1 MLLPGFAA
9 TLDAGPAGARPVG
22 PAGRPSREA
31 SATRSSHSGALRAL
45 GVAVLAA
52 GVLLTGLLGPAP
64 ASAQAPVSV
73 QDPESTQAP
82 GMLVS
87 NHHLAADDTEDLATD
102 RVWAQP
108 FTTGAS
114 PTGYVLANVKLLVD
128 ASNASPN
135 PRVQV
140 YTFDG
145 QEPGSLVAT
154 LNNPATIV
162 ADAVNVFTAPAGTVL
177 DPSTIYFIVGGY
189 GSDRSKRFVIRTVA
203 GGSEDPASASGWRID
218 INSLFK
224 GRYSGTSWKRSDK
237 SAYLWVE
244 GAERIAATDATLRGL
259 ALSAGTLDPA
269 FAAGTTSYT
278 ATVAHHVERVTVMP
292 AANDEATATIAYLD
306 ERGDPLADADGAAD
320 GFQVDLEVG
329 DTTIAVEVTAEDRV
343 TTRTYTLTVT
353 RGEALSVMLEANP
366 ARLWE
371 GAGPTEV
378 TVTATLDGAWPTDTD
393 ITLAVA
399 GSGEANVVG
408 FAAVEDIVVTVPAF
422 ARVATATFTLTPD
435 DDLTDER
442 DETVM
447 VSGTV
452 AGAPGLS
459 ITPARLVLSDEEAAS
474 KLVLLSLSRTELSED
489 GGAAAVTVTATLDG
503 DARSEDTAVA
513 ATVSGSGEPG
523 VVGFAPVAPFTF
535 TIPAGRTSAAAVIP
549 VAPEDDY
556 IDETDETLTVAGTA
570 VLTVAPAALTLV
582 DDDATSTKLHW
593 RVSPLEIPEGA
604 GPTEVTVTVTLDAAA
619 RTVDTDIAG
628 AVKPDSRDDILNPG
642 SQISSFFTYDFA
654 LPAGA
659 TAATGVFTL
668 TPVQDDVVEDRN
680 SSRNRVFVSLV
691 ADGLIDIPEANLPI
705 HAGLLTTGASVVLS
719 LIDDDSL
726 GPKVRFLN
734 CRGSTV
740 HVSFDRVESVP
751 VTGFELSDLVVEN
764 GTVTALTG
772 SGAEYQATVG
782 VADEFEGERTITV
795 PFGAAVDADGQ
806 VNNPASCTAFFDKRP
821 PRVAITGPADG
832 GPVHGPFAV
841 RIVFDEAVQ
850 GMELADLLVGNGTAS
865 GLRAVEASRGER
877 AGTYAEYVA
886 TITPAGSGEVTVDLA
901 AGAVRDAKSVSRLN
915 DNLAAAQ
922 FSIEMVAPEV
932 VLSLSRSELSE
943 DGGATT
949 VTVTATLDGD
959 ARFEDTAVAVTV
971 SGSGEAGVVGF
982 APVAPFTL
990 TVPAG
995 HTSGAAVITVAPE
1008 DDYTDETDETV
1019 TVAGTTALTVAPAAL
1034 TLVDDDE
1041 TSTEL
1046 HWTVSPLEIPE
1057 GAGPTE
1063 VTVTVTLDAAAR
1075 TVDTDIAGAV
1085 NPDSRDDI
1093 SNPGSQISSSF
1104 FTYDFALPA
1113 GATSATG
1120 VFTLTPVQDDVVED
1134 RNSSR
1139 NRVFV
1144 SLVADGLIDIPEANL
1159 PIHAGL
1165 LTTGAS
1171 VVLSLIDDDSLG
1183 PKVRFLNCR
1192 GSTVHVSFDRWGS
1205 VSVPVTG
1212 FELSDLVVEN
1222 GTVTALTGSG
1232 AEYQATVGVADEFE
1246 GERTI
1251 TVPFGAAVDAD
1262 GQVNNPASCTAFFDK
1277 RPPRVA
1283 ITGPVDGGPVH
1294 GPFVVRVV
1302 FDEPVIGFELADLT
1316 VGNGTASEVR
1326 PVEASRGEGLYSE
1339 YVATVTPAGSGEVTV
1354 DVAAGA
1360 ARDVKNNDNLAAEQY
1375 GIEMVVPEVV
1385 LSLSHSAL
1393 SEGSG
1398 ATGVTVTATVA
1409 GGALVE
1415 DLPVTVAV
1423 SGSGDSGVVGFA
1435 AVPDF
1440 TLTIPARQTEATAT
1454 FTVIPADDGTAAADE
1469 TVTVRGTAS
1478 FPWIAVEPATLSL
1491 LDNDEA
1497 STALLLAVT
1506 PATIAEGAG
1515 ATEVTVTATLD
1526 GAARIV
1532 ETEVTVTLSGPD
1544 TAGVE
1549 FAAVEPVILTI
1560 AAGAASGSAT
1570 FSLTPTDDAW
1580 DRPDTAV
1587 SLTAAA
1593 TNEVAIGV
1601 EEGTTEQTSLASGRA
1616 TVLLADDDEA
1626 STRVSLSLSV
1636 TELAEAAA
1644 ATEVTVTARLSGA
1657 PREEATELA
1666 LSVAGVTAEAADFA
1680 AVPDFIL
1687 TFPAGATSAE
1697 GTFTLAPVAD
1707 ALDEADETLAVRG
1720 VAAGLAAP
1728 PATIAILDDDDPPAL
1743 AVAGA
1748 AAAEG
1753 AGELAFTA
1761 TLDAPSG
1768 REVTVS
1774 FATADG
1780 TALAPADYLAARG
1793 TLTFAPGVTERT
1805 LAVTLVDDDL
1815 HEESE
1820 DLTVTLSDP
1829 AHATLAQALAEGRI
1843 VDDDPMPRIRLTVA
1857 VPAGGVVT
1865 EGGGAAVVTLIG
1877 RLEGAARSAPTVA
1890 SLSVTGGTASAA
1902 DFAAVPAF
1910 TLTIPPG
1917 ATAAAAAFTLT
1928 PVDDTVVE
1936 SAETLTVG
1944 SRTAEVVVV
1953 PATVTIV
1960 DDDDVT
1966 APALSGATVE
1976 GALLALTYDETL
1988 DGASVPAP
1996 GAFTV
2001 RVARPA
2007 PEPVSPTDLLDA
2019 EGRMVAVVAV
2029 AVEGRRVTL
2038 TLASAVTSG
2047 DRVTVGYT
2055 PPPAG
2060 PATGPIRDGAGNG
2073 AGGLSGYPVDSGT
2086 PPVVRAVALVSTPT
2100 GGAYGVGEKIRAQV
2114 TFGEAVVVTGRPR
2127 LALDVGGTRRNAL
2140 YVAGESSGARLVFAY
2155 EVASGESDPDGV
2167 GIVAD
2172 SLDTKGGAGIADG
2185 ESNPAVLR
2193 HAGLAA
2199 QVSHQV
2205 DGVAAEL
2212 EGAVVRGATLVLTW
2226 NEALDASATPPAA
2239 AAFVVAAGNETRPV
2253 AASLVAGRTLTLT
2266 LDRAVRHGE
2275 VVTIGYTPPAE
2286 DPLRDA
2292 AGTPAAALAAA
2303 AVANETSAA
2312 TDAKLGTLA
2321 LSDVTLAPDVAAEVL
2336 RYSAEVEHTVRV
2348 TTVTAQANDHPF
2360 AAVTVGGEDA
2370 DPDAPGHQVALVVGE
2385 NSVAV
2390 TVTAQDGKTARTYTV
2405 TVTRAAPPVAAAF
2418 GAAEYSVAEGDGV
2431 ALEVRLDADPER
2443 TVEIPLTVTPAH
2455 EDLAGVPAS
2464 VTFAAGETAR
2474 TFTVTVNDD
2483 EVDEEE
2489 QTVTFGFGPLPD
2501 RVSATDPSSAALV
2514 VTDDDH
2520 TPVVTTAS
2528 PLEAEE
2534 NRTAVATLEA
2544 ADGDGDAADLTWRIT
2559 GGADAAHFELSEAGE
2574 LRFGQAKDYEAPDD
2588 ADADGAYQVTVAVS
2602 DGVNEGEAALEVVL
2616 RDGDEVAPALESA
2629 AVDGA
2634 VLVLKWNEGLDEA
2647 SVPAPD
2653 AFKVQVVA
2661 AGGEPAELSVNAV
2674 EVGVASVTLALAKP
2688 VTAADTVTVSYRPP
2702 ETGAIRDLAGNP
2714 AAALAGRAVANHT
2727 PWRLAIGAAT
2737 AREDAGTIAFPVT
2750 LNIASTAELKV
2761 DWTVA
2766 DGTATSADY
2775 ATPSGVLTIGAGTT
2789 SATIEVEVTDDT
2801 LAEADETFE
2810 VRLAAPP
2817 ASARVTLGTAAAT
2830 GTIEDDDE
2838 LSAAVSVA
2846 AEVAEGAVASF
2857 TVTLTGA
2864 TSSADVVVGYEVG
2877 GTATPGT
2884 DYTAPD
2890 APLEL
2895 TIPAGEA
2902 SGTIPIAT
2910 LTDPLLDP
2918 GETLTVTL
2926 SGAGTAAGNVA
2937 VSAAAAEA
2945 TATVTIT
2952 DVGMAQAAP
2961 TGRPAI
2967 LGTAEVGEP
2976 LTASVADIVD
2986 PNGLA
2991 NATFRYQWLR
3001 GDDAGAAGTEIA
3013 GATSSTYTPVEA
3025 DQGKHLR
3032 VRVTFTDDRGTEEV
3046 LTSASTAAPVPM
3058 LFTATWQDVPSSHDG
3073 TKVFRV
3079 RVLFSEP
3086 AKVGYR
3092 RLRNESFKVVGGT
3105 VTKAIRVADANGVK
3119 RDDLREIRIRP
3130 TTQRYVRVT
3139 LAGGRACG
3147 TSGAICTEDERALW
3161 STLRLTVPGPASTG
3175 LPTISIAPSTA
3186 PKTEGSAAGFVLSRT
3201 GDVSMPLTVVVAA
3214 SESGAMLDGEAPAE
3228 VLFEAG
3234 QASVA
3239 LTVATADDEAEEP
3252 ASAVTVEVVD
3262 AEGAGYLVATDAGS
3276 ATVTVDDDDAPVSVS
3291 IAASASTSTEGSA
3304 AAFVLTRTGDDS
3316 MPLTVTV
3323 AASESGAMLDGET
3336 PTEVLFAAGQAS
3348 AALTL
3353 ATADDE
3359 AEEAASAVTVTLVA
3373 GAGYV
3378 VAADAGSATVTV
3390 DDDDTPVPVS
3400 IAASA
3405 ASPTE
3410 GTPAGFVFTRT
3421 GNTDALL
3428 TVTVA
3433 ASESGAM
3440 LDGESPTEVRFAA
3453 GRSRV
3458 ALTLATVDDEAAE
3471 AASAV
3476 TVTLVAGTGYVVAAD
3491 AGSATVTVSDD
3502 DAAPVVVTAA
3512 TLSVAENATAV
3523 ATLEA
3528 TDEDTPAE
3536 SLAWSIAGGADA
3548 GAFSVTGAGDLS
3560 FRAAKD
3566 YESPDDADGD
3576 GSYEVTVRVTDGA
3589 NPVDAALV
3597 VSLADVAEVSPVSV
3611 SIAAASSSVTEGQ
3624 DAVFTLSRTGD
3635 AQDSLAVTVS
3645 VSAVGAVLEGAAP
3658 AAVTFAAESST
3669 ATLRVATADDA
3680 TAEADGRIGAS
3691 VAAGP
3696 GYAAAAGVARV
3707 DVLDNDRSGAT
3718 PTVLWSAEMTVVDDK
3733 NGSIGA
3739 ASAELFSNEGGSAGL
3754 DGQGLWYDTS
3764 QRKLHLSFTTGI
3776 PEAEDLTLHV
3786 DGVAFALPKDSG
3798 GSSSVTFEKVD
3809 VAWDDGATVA
3819 VRLTGTVAEDDATSA
3834 PELSVADAQVQEA
3847 AGAELA
3853 FRVTLS
3859 AAQAEAV
3866 SVRYVTADG
3875 TAKSGSDYVAV
3886 QGAVR
3891 FAPGETSKTVAVAVL
3906 DDAHDDGSE
3915 TMTLALSAPF
3925 GAELADGE
3933 ATGTIVNSDPVP
3945 KAWLARFGRTVAGHV
3960 VDAIG
3965 ERFEGSHGGGSHLT
3979 LGGERVSLGAG
3990 AVPPGGELPGGHDEA
4005 AAREGLSAL
4014 ADRIAGDAWT
4024 AREAGGSNEDGTR
4037 TMTERELLLGSSFR
4051 LTLGGDGEGAGA
4063 ADTRW
4068 TAWGR
4073 AAASRFDGKADGLTL
4088 DGDVTTFTLG
4098 ADAAWSRWLAGMAV
4112 SLSEGEGAFRDH
4124 AATGDAAHEHRGTG
4138 TLESSLTSVHPYL
4151 RYQASERLSV
4161 WGVLGAG
4168 SGDLTLE
4175 LDEGERWTTDTAM
4188 EMAAAGMRG
4197 VLVPARET
4205 GGFELAA
4212 RSDAQF
4218 VRMRSD
4224 AATGSDDGDLRASD
4238 TDTTRVRVMLE
4249 GSRAFALDGG
4259 GALAPTFEA
4268 GLRHDGGDAETG
4280 AGIELGGGLRY
4291 TVPAAGLTAEAKVR
4305 GLVAH
4310 QDADYSEWGASGSV
4324 RLEPHASGRGLS
4336 LTLAPLWGAD
4346 SGGAERLWSAADAR
4360 GLGRADDVSAPG
4372 GRLDAEVGYGFT
4384 VLGGRAVATP
4394 HAAWSRSKGSE
4405 TLRLGQRLK
4414 LGGSQWHLESEVAE
4428 DARTLRAG
4436 YGLRLGASGDLGL
4449 EASRRDAADG
4459 NAEGDGYELM
4469 LRARLRW

>member
-1 MLLPGFAA
+1 MLPPGFAA
-9 TLDAGPAGARPVG
+9 TLDAGPAGARPAG

-435 DDLTDER
+435 DDAIDER
-442 DETVM
+442 DETVT

-452 AGAPGLS
+452 DAAPDLEVL
-459 ITPARLVLSDEEAAS
+459 PAKLVLSDEEAPS
-474 KLVLLSLSRTELSED
+474 RLVVLSLSRTELSED
-489 GGAAAVTVTATLDG
+489 GGAAAVTVTAILDGDARSEDTAVAVTVSGSGEAGVVGFAAVAPFTLTIPAGYTSAAAVLTVAPEDDYIDEADETVTVAGTAALTVAPAALTLVDDDATSTTLHWTISPLEIPEGAGPTEVTVTGRLGAAARTVDTEVVVNVRTRRKADIQRGGAFQFRFTLPAGATTAAGTVTITPVQDDVVEANDANANRLVFDAEALHGLLSLPEAGLPITELNEAILTLIDDDSPGPDVRISQCSTTSVPLYISFNVHGSSVFAPVTGFVQEDLVVENATVTSFSGSESEYSVDFSAADEFQGEVTLTVPFGVAEDVDGQVNNAASCTAFIDQRPPRVAITGPAGGGPVHGPFAVRIVFDEPVSGLELADLAVSNGTASALRSVEASLGKKSLPAEYVATITPAGSGEVTVDLPAGSAQDTSVNRNDNLAAEQYGIEMVAPEMVLSLSHSELSEGSGATAVTVTATLDG

-513 ATVSGSGEPG
+513 VTLSGSGEPG
-523 VVGFAPVAPFTF
+523 VVGFAPVAPFTL
-535 TIPAGRTSAAAVIP
+535 TIPAGRTSAAAVIT

-556 IDETDETLTVAGTA
+556 IDETDETVTVAGTA
-570 VLTVAPAALTLV
+570 ALTVAPAALTLV
-582 DDDATSTKLHW
+582 DDDATSTTLHW
-593 RVSPLEIPEGA
+593 TISPLEIPEGA
-604 GPTEVTVTVTLDAAA
+604 GPTEVTVTGRLGAAA
-619 RTVDTDIAG
+619 RTVDTEVVVNVRTRRKADIQRGG
-628 AVKPDSRDDILNPG
+628 AFQFR
-642 SQISSFFTYDFA
+642 FT

-659 TAATGVFTL
+659 TTAAGTVTI
-668 TPVQDDVVEDRN
+668 TPVQDDVVEANDAN
-680 SSRNRVFVSLV
+680 ANRLVFDAEAPHGLLSL
-691 ADGLIDIPEANLPI
+691 PEAGLPI
-705 HAGLLTTGASVVLS
+705 TELNEAILT
-719 LIDDDSL
+719 LIDDDSP
-726 GPKVRFLN
+726 GPDVRISQCSTTSVPLYISFN
-734 CRGSTV
+734 VHGS
-740 HVSFDRVESVP
+740 SVFAP
-751 VTGFELSDLVVEN
+751 VTGFVQEDLVVEN
-764 GTVTALTG
+764 ATVTSFSG
-772 SGAEYQATVG
+772 SESEYSVDFS
-782 VADEFEGERTITV
+782 VADEFQGEVTLTV
-795 PFGAAVDADGQ
+795 PFGVAEDVDGQ
-806 VNNPASCTAFFDKRP
+806 VNNAASCTAFIDQRP
-821 PRVAITGPADG
+821 PRVAITGPAGG

-841 RIVFDEAVQ
+841 RIVFDEPVS
-850 GMELADLLVGNGTAS
+850 GLELADLAVSNGTAS
-865 GLRAVEASRGER
+865 ALRSVEASLGKK
-877 AGTYAEYVA
+877 GLPAEYVA

-901 AGAVRDAKSVSRLN
+901 AR
-915 DNLAAAQ
+915 
-922 FSIEMVAPEV
+922 
-932 VLSLSRSELSE
+932 
-943 DGGATT
+943 
-949 VTVTATLDGD
+949 
-959 ARFEDTAVAVTV
+959 
-971 SGSGEAGVVGF
+971 
-982 APVAPFTL
+982 
-990 TVPAG
+990 
-995 HTSGAAVITVAPE
+995 
-1008 DDYTDETDETV
+1008 
-1019 TVAGTTALTVAPAAL
+1019 
-1034 TLVDDDE
+1034 
-1041 TSTEL
+1041 
-1046 HWTVSPLEIPE
+1046 
-1057 GAGPTE
+1057 
-1063 VTVTVTLDAAAR
+1063 
-1075 TVDTDIAGAV
+1075 
-1085 NPDSRDDI
+1085 
-1093 SNPGSQISSSF
+1093 
-1104 FTYDFALPA
+1104 
-1113 GATSATG
+1113 
-1120 VFTLTPVQDDVVED
+1120 
-1134 RNSSR
+1134 
-1139 NRVFV
+1139 
-1144 SLVADGLIDIPEANL
+1144 
-1159 PIHAGL
+1159 
-1165 LTTGAS
+1165 
-1171 VVLSLIDDDSLG
+1171 
-1183 PKVRFLNCR
+1183 
-1192 GSTVHVSFDRWGS
+1192 
-1205 VSVPVTG
+1205 
-1212 FELSDLVVEN
+1212 
-1222 GTVTALTGSG
+1222 
-1232 AEYQATVGVADEFE
+1232 
-1246 GERTI
+1246 
-1251 TVPFGAAVDAD
+1251 
-1262 GQVNNPASCTAFFDK
+1262 
-1277 RPPRVA
+1277 
-1283 ITGPVDGGPVH
+1283 
-1294 GPFVVRVV
+1294 
-1302 FDEPVIGFELADLT
+1302 
-1316 VGNGTASEVR
+1316 
-1326 PVEASRGEGLYSE
+1326 
-1339 YVATVTPAGSGEVTV
+1339 
-1354 DVAAGA
+1354 A
-1360 ARDVKNNDNLAAEQY
+1360 ARDNQRNDSVAAAQY
-1375 GIEMVVPEVV
+1375 GIEMAAPEVS
-1385 LSLSHSAL
+1385 LSLSHSEL

-1398 ATGVTVTATVA
+1398 ATEVTVTAKVE

-1423 SGSGDSGVVGFA
+1423 SGSGEAGVVGFA
-1435 AVPDF
+1435 AVADF
-1440 TLTIPARQTEATAT
+1440 TLTIPAWQTEATAT
-1454 FTVIPADDGTAAADE
+1454 FTLTPVDDGTAAADE
-1469 TVTVRGTAS
+1469 TVAVRGTAS
-1478 FPWIAVEPATLSL
+1478 LPWIAVEPATLSL

-2312 TDAKLGTLA
+2312 TDAKLGTLSF
-2321 LSDVTLAPDVAAEVL
+2321 SDVTLVPDVAADVL
-2336 RYSAEVEHTVRV
+2336 RYSAAVEHTVRV

-2385 NSVAV
+2385 NPVAV

-2405 TVTRAAPPVAAAF
+2405 TVTRASPPVAAAF

-2574 LRFGQAKDYEAPDD
+2574 LRFGEAKDYEAPDD

-2634 VLVLKWNEGLDEA
+2634 VLVLKWNEGLDGA

-2653 AFKVQVVA
+2653 AFKVVA
-2661 AGGEPAELSVNAV
+2661 VGAGGEPAELAVNGV

-2727 PWRLAIGAAT
+2727 PRRLAIGAAT

-2775 ATPSGVLTIGAGTT
+2775 ATPNGVLTIGAGTT

-2846 AEVAEGAVASF
+2846 PEVAEGAVASF
-2857 TVTLTGA
+2857 SVTLTGA
-2864 TSSADVVVGYEVG
+2864 TSSADVVVGYAVG
-2877 GTATPGT
+2877 GTAAPGT

-2902 SGTIPIAT
+2902 AGTIPIAT

-3025 DQGKHLR
+3025 DQGKHFR

-3073 TKVFRV
+3073 TRVFRV

-3130 TTQRYVRVT
+3130 TTRSYVRVT

-3201 GDVSMPLTVVVAA
+3201 GDVSLPLTVVVAA

-3234 QASVA
+3234 RASVA

-3304 AAFVLTRTGDDS
+3304 AAYVLSRTGDVS
-3316 MPLTVTV
+3316 LPLTVTV

-3336 PTEVLFAAGQAS
+3336 PAAVEFAAGQAS

-3359 AEEAASAVTVTLVA
+3359 AEEAASAITVTLVA

-3390 DDDDTPVPVS
+3390 KDDDTPVSVS

-3405 ASPTE
+3405 ASPAE

-3440 LDGESPTEVRFAA
+3440 LDGESPTEVRFTA

-3502 DAAPVVVTAA
+3502 DAAPVVTTAA

-3548 GAFSVTGAGDLS
+3548 GAFSVTGAGALS

-3566 YESPDDADGD
+3566 YESPDDADED

-3597 VSLADVAEVSPVSV
+3597 VSLTDVAEVSPVSV
-3611 SIAAASSSVTEGQ
+3611 SIAAASASVTEGQ

-3635 AQDSLAVTVS
+3635 AQDSLAVAVS
-3645 VSAVGAVLEGAAP
+3645 VSATGAVLEGAAP

-3707 DVLDNDRSGAT
+3707 DVLDNDRSGPA
-3718 PTVLWSAEMTVVDDK
+3718 PAVLWSAEMTVVDDK

-3739 ASAELFSNEGGSAGL
+3739 ASADLFSNEGGSAGL

-3809 VAWDDGATVA
+3809 VAWTDGATVA

-3853 FRVTLS
+3853 FLVTLS

-3925 GAELADGE
+3925 GAELGDGE

-3990 AVPPGGELPGGHDEA
+3990 AVPPGGELPARNDEA

-4037 TMTERELLLGSSFR
+4037 PMTERELLLGSSFR
-4051 LTLGGDGEGAGA
+4051 LSLGGDAEGAGA
-4063 ADTRW
+4063 AGTRW

-4112 SLSEGEGAFRDH
+4112 SLSEGEGDFRDH
-4124 AATGDAAHEHRGTG
+4124 AATGDAAHVHRGTG

-4224 AATGSDDGDLRASD
+4224 AATGTNLPATD

-4310 QDADYSEWGASGSV
+4310 RDADYSEWGASGSV
-4324 RLEPHASGRGLS
+4324 RVEPHASGRGLS

-4436 YGLRLGASGDLGL
+4436 YGLRLGPSGDLGL

>member
-1 MLLPGFAA
+1 M
-9 TLDAGPAGARPVG
+9 
-22 PAGRPSREA
+22 
-31 SATRSSHSGALRAL
+31 
-45 GVAVLAA
+45 
-52 GVLLTGLLGPAP
+52 
-64 ASAQAPVSV
+64 
-73 QDPESTQAP
+73 
-82 GMLVS
+82 
-87 NHHLAADDTEDLATD
+87 
-102 RVWAQP
+102 
-108 FTTGAS
+108 
-114 PTGYVLANVKLLVD
+114 
-128 ASNASPN
+128 
-135 PRVQV
+135 
-140 YTFDG
+140 
-145 QEPGSLVAT
+145 
-154 LNNPATIV
+154 
-162 ADAVNVFTAPAGTVL
+162 
-177 DPSTIYFIVGGY
+177 
-189 GSDRSKRFVIRTVA
+189 
-203 GGSEDPASASGWRID
+203 
-218 INSLFK
+218 
-224 GRYSGTSWKRSDK
+224 
-237 SAYLWVE
+237 
-244 GAERIAATDATLRGL
+244 
-259 ALSAGTLDPA
+259 
-269 FAAGTTSYT
+269 
-278 ATVAHHVERVTVMP
+278 
-292 AANDEATATIAYLD
+292 
-306 ERGDPLADADGAAD
+306 
-320 GFQVDLEVG
+320 
-329 DTTIAVEVTAEDRV
+329 
-343 TTRTYTLTVT
+343 
-353 RGEALSVMLEANP
+353 
-366 ARLWE
+366 
-371 GAGPTEV
+371 
-378 TVTATLDGAWPTDTD
+378 
-393 ITLAVA
+393 
-399 GSGEANVVG
+399 
-408 FAAVEDIVVTVPAF
+408 
-422 ARVATATFTLTPD
+422 
-435 DDLTDER
+435 
-442 DETVM
+442 
-447 VSGTV
+447 
-452 AGAPGLS
+452 
-459 ITPARLVLSDEEAAS
+459 
-474 KLVLLSLSRTELSED
+474 
-489 GGAAAVTVTATLDG
+489 
-503 DARSEDTAVA
+503 
-513 ATVSGSGEPG
+513 
-523 VVGFAPVAPFTF
+523 
-535 TIPAGRTSAAAVIP
+535 
-549 VAPEDDY
+549 
-556 IDETDETLTVAGTA
+556 
-570 VLTVAPAALTLV
+570 
-582 DDDATSTKLHW
+582 
-593 RVSPLEIPEGA
+593 
-604 GPTEVTVTVTLDAAA
+604 
-619 RTVDTDIAG
+619 
-628 AVKPDSRDDILNPG
+628 
-642 SQISSFFTYDFA
+642 
-654 LPAGA
+654 
-659 TAATGVFTL
+659 
-668 TPVQDDVVEDRN
+668 
-680 SSRNRVFVSLV
+680 
-691 ADGLIDIPEANLPI
+691 
-705 HAGLLTTGASVVLS
+705 
-719 LIDDDSL
+719 
-726 GPKVRFLN
+726 
-734 CRGSTV
+734 
-740 HVSFDRVESVP
+740 
-751 VTGFELSDLVVEN
+751 
-764 GTVTALTG
+764 
-772 SGAEYQATVG
+772 
-782 VADEFEGERTITV
+782 
-795 PFGAAVDADGQ
+795 
-806 VNNPASCTAFFDKRP
+806 
-821 PRVAITGPADG
+821 
-832 GPVHGPFAV
+832 
-841 RIVFDEAVQ
+841 
-850 GMELADLLVGNGTAS
+850 
-865 GLRAVEASRGER
+865 
-877 AGTYAEYVA
+877 
-886 TITPAGSGEVTVDLA
+886 
-901 AGAVRDAKSVSRLN
+901 
-915 DNLAAAQ
+915 
-922 FSIEMVAPEV
+922 
-932 VLSLSRSELSE
+932 
-943 DGGATT
+943 
-949 VTVTATLDGD
+949 
-959 ARFEDTAVAVTV
+959 
-971 SGSGEAGVVGF
+971 
-982 APVAPFTL
+982 
-990 TVPAG
+990 
-995 HTSGAAVITVAPE
+995 
-1008 DDYTDETDETV
+1008 
-1019 TVAGTTALTVAPAAL
+1019 
-1034 TLVDDDE
+1034 
-1041 TSTEL
+1041 
-1046 HWTVSPLEIPE
+1046 
-1057 GAGPTE
+1057 
-1063 VTVTVTLDAAAR
+1063 
-1075 TVDTDIAGAV
+1075 
-1085 NPDSRDDI
+1085 
-1093 SNPGSQISSSF
+1093 
-1104 FTYDFALPA
+1104 
-1113 GATSATG
+1113 
-1120 VFTLTPVQDDVVED
+1120 
-1134 RNSSR
+1134 
-1139 NRVFV
+1139 
-1144 SLVADGLIDIPEANL
+1144 
-1159 PIHAGL
+1159 
-1165 LTTGAS
+1165 
-1171 VVLSLIDDDSLG
+1171 
-1183 PKVRFLNCR
+1183 
-1192 GSTVHVSFDRWGS
+1192 
-1205 VSVPVTG
+1205 
-1212 FELSDLVVEN
+1212 
-1222 GTVTALTGSG
+1222 
-1232 AEYQATVGVADEFE
+1232 
-1246 GERTI
+1246 
-1251 TVPFGAAVDAD
+1251 
-1262 GQVNNPASCTAFFDK
+1262 
-1277 RPPRVA
+1277 
-1283 ITGPVDGGPVH
+1283 
-1294 GPFVVRVV
+1294 
-1302 FDEPVIGFELADLT
+1302 
-1316 VGNGTASEVR
+1316 
-1326 PVEASRGEGLYSE
+1326 
-1339 YVATVTPAGSGEVTV
+1339 
-1354 DVAAGA
+1354 
-1360 ARDVKNNDNLAAEQY
+1360 
-1375 GIEMVVPEVV
+1375 
-1385 LSLSHSAL
+1385 
-1393 SEGSG
+1393 
-1398 ATGVTVTATVA
+1398 
-1409 GGALVE
+1409 
-1415 DLPVTVAV
+1415 
-1423 SGSGDSGVVGFA
+1423 
-1435 AVPDF
+1435 
-1440 TLTIPARQTEATAT
+1440 
-1454 FTVIPADDGTAAADE
+1454 
-1469 TVTVRGTAS
+1469 
-1478 FPWIAVEPATLSL
+1478 
-1491 LDNDEA
+1491 
-1497 STALLLAVT
+1497 
-1506 PATIAEGAG
+1506 
-1515 ATEVTVTATLD
+1515 
-1526 GAARIV
+1526 
-1532 ETEVTVTLSGPD
+1532 
-1544 TAGVE
+1544 
-1549 FAAVEPVILTI
+1549 
-1560 AAGAASGSAT
+1560 
-1570 FSLTPTDDAW
+1570 
-1580 DRPDTAV
+1580 
-1587 SLTAAA
+1587 
-1593 TNEVAIGV
+1593 
-1601 EEGTTEQTSLASGRA
+1601 
-1616 TVLLADDDEA
+1616 
-1626 STRVSLSLSV
+1626 
-1636 TELAEAAA
+1636 
-1644 ATEVTVTARLSGA
+1644 
-1657 PREEATELA
+1657 
-1666 LSVAGVTAEAADFA
+1666 
-1680 AVPDFIL
+1680 
-1687 TFPAGATSAE
+1687 
-1697 GTFTLAPVAD
+1697 
-1707 ALDEADETLAVRG
+1707 
-1720 VAAGLAAP
+1720 
-1728 PATIAILDDDDPPAL
+1728 
-1743 AVAGA
+1743 
-1748 AAAEG
+1748 
-1753 AGELAFTA
+1753 
-1761 TLDAPSG
+1761 
-1768 REVTVS
+1768 
-1774 FATADG
+1774 
-1780 TALAPADYLAARG
+1780 
-1793 TLTFAPGVTERT
+1793 
-1805 LAVTLVDDDL
+1805 
-1815 HEESE
+1815 
-1820 DLTVTLSDP
+1820 
-1829 AHATLAQALAEGRI
+1829 
-1843 VDDDPMPRIRLTVA
+1843 
-1857 VPAGGVVT
+1857 
-1865 EGGGAAVVTLIG
+1865 
-1877 RLEGAARSAPTVA
+1877 
-1890 SLSVTGGTASAA
+1890 
-1902 DFAAVPAF
+1902 
-1910 TLTIPPG
+1910 
-1917 ATAAAAAFTLT
+1917 
-1928 PVDDTVVE
+1928 
-1936 SAETLTVG
+1936 
-1944 SRTAEVVVV
+1944 
-1953 PATVTIV
+1953 
-1960 DDDDVT
+1960 
-1966 APALSGATVE
+1966 
-1976 GALLALTYDETL
+1976 
-1988 DGASVPAP
+1988 
-1996 GAFTV
+1996 
-2001 RVARPA
+2001 
-2007 PEPVSPTDLLDA
+2007 
-2019 EGRMVAVVAV
+2019 
-2029 AVEGRRVTL
+2029 
-2038 TLASAVTSG
+2038 
-2047 DRVTVGYT
+2047 
-2055 PPPAG
+2055 
-2060 PATGPIRDGAGNG
+2060 
-2073 AGGLSGYPVDSGT
+2073 
-2086 PPVVRAVALVSTPT
+2086 
-2100 GGAYGVGEKIRAQV
+2100 
-2114 TFGEAVVVTGRPR
+2114 
-2127 LALDVGGTRRNAL
+2127 
-2140 YVAGESSGARLVFAY
+2140 
-2155 EVASGESDPDGV
+2155 
-2167 GIVAD
+2167 
-2172 SLDTKGGAGIADG
+2172 
-2185 ESNPAVLR
+2185 
-2193 HAGLAA
+2193 
-2199 QVSHQV
+2199 
-2205 DGVAAEL
+2205 
-2212 EGAVVRGATLVLTW
+2212 
-2226 NEALDASATPPAA
+2226 
-2239 AAFVVAAGNETRPV
+2239 
-2253 AASLVAGRTLTLT
+2253 
-2266 LDRAVRHGE
+2266 
-2275 VVTIGYTPPAE
+2275 
-2286 DPLRDA
+2286 
-2292 AGTPAAALAAA
+2292 
-2303 AVANETSAA
+2303 
-2312 TDAKLGTLA
+2312 
-2321 LSDVTLAPDVAAEVL
+2321 
-2336 RYSAEVEHTVRV
+2336 
-2348 TTVTAQANDHPF
+2348 
-2360 AAVTVGGEDA
+2360 
-2370 DPDAPGHQVALVVGE
+2370 
-2385 NSVAV
+2385 
-2390 TVTAQDGKTARTYTV
+2390 
-2405 TVTRAAPPVAAAF
+2405 
-2418 GAAEYSVAEGDGV
+2418 
-2431 ALEVRLDADPER
+2431 
-2443 TVEIPLTVTPAH
+2443 EIPLTVTPAR

-2483 EVDEEE
+2483 DVAEDEH
-2489 QTVTFGFGPLPD
+2489 TVTFGFGPLPD
-2501 RVSATDPSSAALV
+2501 RVTAGDPSSAALV

-2544 ADGDGDAADLTWRIT
+2544 ADGDGDAADLTWRIS

-2602 DGVNEGEAALEVVL
+2602 DGTNEGEAALEVVL

-2653 AFKVQVVA
+2653 AFKVQVVE

-2688 VTAADTVTVSYRPP
+2688 VTAAGTMTVSYRPP

-2714 AAALAGRAVANHT
+2714 AAALAGRAVDNHT
-2727 PWRLAIGAAT
+2727 PRRLAIGAAT

-2775 ATPSGVLTIGAGTT
+2775 ATPNGVLTIGAGTT

-3032 VRVTFTDDRGTEEV
+3032 VRVTFADDRGTEEV
-3046 LTSASTAAPVPM
+3046 LTSASTAAPVPL

-3161 STLRLTVPGPASTG
+3161 NTLRLTVPGPASTG

-3234 QASVA
+3234 QARVA

-3359 AEEAASAVTVTLVA
+3359 AEEAASAITVTLVA

-3440 LDGESPTEVRFAA
+3440 LDGESPTEVRFTA

-3502 DAAPVVVTAA
+3502 DAAPVVTTAA

-3548 GAFSVTGAGDLS
+3548 DAFSVTGAGALS

-3611 SIAAASSSVTEGQ
+3611 SIAAASASVTEGQ

-3635 AQDSLAVTVS
+3635 AQDSLAVAVS
-3645 VSAVGAVLEGAAP
+3645 VTAVGAVLEGAAP

-3691 VAAGP
+3691 VAAGT

-3707 DVLDNDRSGAT
+3707 DVLDNDRSGPA
-3718 PTVLWSAEMTVVDDK
+3718 PAVLWSAEMTVVDDK

-3764 QRKLHLSFTTGI
+3764 QRKLHLSFTTEI

-3798 GSSSVTFEKVD
+3798 GSSGVTFEKVD
-3809 VAWDDGATVA
+3809 VAWTDGATVA

-3853 FRVTLS
+3853 FLVTLS

-3866 SVRYVTADG
+3866 SVRYATADG

-3891 FAPGETSKTVAVAVL
+3891 FALGETSKTVAVAVL

-3915 TMTLALSAPF
+3915 TMTLTLSAPF
-3925 GAELADGE
+3925 GAELGDGE

-3990 AVPPGGELPGGHDEA
+3990 TVPPGGELPGGHDEA

-4051 LTLGGDGEGAGA
+4051 LSLGGDAEGAGA
-4063 ADTRW
+4063 AGTRW

-4112 SLSEGEGAFRDH
+4112 SLSEGEGDFRDH
-4124 AATGDAAHEHRGTG
+4124 AATGDAAHVHRGTG

-4310 QDADYSEWGASGSV
+4310 QDADYSEWGASGSLRV
-4324 RLEPHASGRGLS
+4324 EPHASGRGLS

-4360 GLGRADDVSAPG
+4360 GLGRADDASEPG

-4384 VLGGRAVATP
+4384 VLGGRAVTTP

>member
-1 MLLPGFAA
+1 M
-9 TLDAGPAGARPVG
+9 
-22 PAGRPSREA
+22 
-31 SATRSSHSGALRAL
+31 
-45 GVAVLAA
+45 
-52 GVLLTGLLGPAP
+52 
-64 ASAQAPVSV
+64 
-73 QDPESTQAP
+73 
-82 GMLVS
+82 
-87 NHHLAADDTEDLATD
+87 
-102 RVWAQP
+102 
-108 FTTGAS
+108 
-114 PTGYVLANVKLLVD
+114 
-128 ASNASPN
+128 
-135 PRVQV
+135 
-140 YTFDG
+140 
-145 QEPGSLVAT
+145 
-154 LNNPATIV
+154 
-162 ADAVNVFTAPAGTVL
+162 
-177 DPSTIYFIVGGY
+177 
-189 GSDRSKRFVIRTVA
+189 
-203 GGSEDPASASGWRID
+203 
-218 INSLFK
+218 
-224 GRYSGTSWKRSDK
+224 
-237 SAYLWVE
+237 
-244 GAERIAATDATLRGL
+244 
-259 ALSAGTLDPA
+259 
-269 FAAGTTSYT
+269 SY
-278 ATVAHHVERVTVMP
+278 
-292 AANDEATATIAYLD
+292 
-306 ERGDPLADADGAAD
+306 
-320 GFQVDLEVG
+320 
-329 DTTIAVEVTAEDRV
+329 
-343 TTRTYTLTVT
+343 
-353 RGEALSVMLEANP
+353 
-366 ARLWE
+366 
-371 GAGPTEV
+371 
-378 TVTATLDGAWPTDTD
+378 
-393 ITLAVA
+393 
-399 GSGEANVVG
+399 
-408 FAAVEDIVVTVPAF
+408 
-422 ARVATATFTLTPD
+422 
-435 DDLTDER
+435 
-442 DETVM
+442 
-447 VSGTV
+447 
-452 AGAPGLS
+452 
-459 ITPARLVLSDEEAAS
+459 
-474 KLVLLSLSRTELSED
+474 
-489 GGAAAVTVTATLDG
+489 
-503 DARSEDTAVA
+503 
-513 ATVSGSGEPG
+513 
-523 VVGFAPVAPFTF
+523 
-535 TIPAGRTSAAAVIP
+535 
-549 VAPEDDY
+549 
-556 IDETDETLTVAGTA
+556 
-570 VLTVAPAALTLV
+570 
-582 DDDATSTKLHW
+582 
-593 RVSPLEIPEGA
+593 
-604 GPTEVTVTVTLDAAA
+604 
-619 RTVDTDIAG
+619 
-628 AVKPDSRDDILNPG
+628 
-642 SQISSFFTYDFA
+642 
-654 LPAGA
+654 
-659 TAATGVFTL
+659 
-668 TPVQDDVVEDRN
+668 
-680 SSRNRVFVSLV
+680 
-691 ADGLIDIPEANLPI
+691 
-705 HAGLLTTGASVVLS
+705 
-719 LIDDDSL
+719 
-726 GPKVRFLN
+726 
-734 CRGSTV
+734 
-740 HVSFDRVESVP
+740 
-751 VTGFELSDLVVEN
+751 
-764 GTVTALTG
+764 
-772 SGAEYQATVG
+772 
-782 VADEFEGERTITV
+782 
-795 PFGAAVDADGQ
+795 
-806 VNNPASCTAFFDKRP
+806 
-821 PRVAITGPADG
+821 
-832 GPVHGPFAV
+832 
-841 RIVFDEAVQ
+841 
-850 GMELADLLVGNGTAS
+850 
-865 GLRAVEASRGER
+865 
-877 AGTYAEYVA
+877 
-886 TITPAGSGEVTVDLA
+886 
-901 AGAVRDAKSVSRLN
+901 
-915 DNLAAAQ
+915 
-922 FSIEMVAPEV
+922 
-932 VLSLSRSELSE
+932 
-943 DGGATT
+943 
-949 VTVTATLDGD
+949 
-959 ARFEDTAVAVTV
+959 
-971 SGSGEAGVVGF
+971 
-982 APVAPFTL
+982 
-990 TVPAG
+990 
-995 HTSGAAVITVAPE
+995 
-1008 DDYTDETDETV
+1008 
-1019 TVAGTTALTVAPAAL
+1019 
-1034 TLVDDDE
+1034 
-1041 TSTEL
+1041 
-1046 HWTVSPLEIPE
+1046 
-1057 GAGPTE
+1057 
-1063 VTVTVTLDAAAR
+1063 
-1075 TVDTDIAGAV
+1075 
-1085 NPDSRDDI
+1085 
-1093 SNPGSQISSSF
+1093 
-1104 FTYDFALPA
+1104 
-1113 GATSATG
+1113 
-1120 VFTLTPVQDDVVED
+1120 
-1134 RNSSR
+1134 
-1139 NRVFV
+1139 
-1144 SLVADGLIDIPEANL
+1144 
-1159 PIHAGL
+1159 
-1165 LTTGAS
+1165 
-1171 VVLSLIDDDSLG
+1171 
-1183 PKVRFLNCR
+1183 
-1192 GSTVHVSFDRWGS
+1192 
-1205 VSVPVTG
+1205 
-1212 FELSDLVVEN
+1212 
-1222 GTVTALTGSG
+1222 
-1232 AEYQATVGVADEFE
+1232 
-1246 GERTI
+1246 
-1251 TVPFGAAVDAD
+1251 
-1262 GQVNNPASCTAFFDK
+1262 
-1277 RPPRVA
+1277 
-1283 ITGPVDGGPVH
+1283 
-1294 GPFVVRVV
+1294 
-1302 FDEPVIGFELADLT
+1302 
-1316 VGNGTASEVR
+1316 
-1326 PVEASRGEGLYSE
+1326 
-1339 YVATVTPAGSGEVTV
+1339 
-1354 DVAAGA
+1354 
-1360 ARDVKNNDNLAAEQY
+1360 
-1375 GIEMVVPEVV
+1375 
-1385 LSLSHSAL
+1385 
-1393 SEGSG
+1393 
-1398 ATGVTVTATVA
+1398 
-1409 GGALVE
+1409 
-1415 DLPVTVAV
+1415 
-1423 SGSGDSGVVGFA
+1423 
-1435 AVPDF
+1435 
-1440 TLTIPARQTEATAT
+1440 
-1454 FTVIPADDGTAAADE
+1454 
-1469 TVTVRGTAS
+1469 
-1478 FPWIAVEPATLSL
+1478 
-1491 LDNDEA
+1491 
-1497 STALLLAVT
+1497 
-1506 PATIAEGAG
+1506 
-1515 ATEVTVTATLD
+1515 
-1526 GAARIV
+1526 
-1532 ETEVTVTLSGPD
+1532 
-1544 TAGVE
+1544 
-1549 FAAVEPVILTI
+1549 
-1560 AAGAASGSAT
+1560 
-1570 FSLTPTDDAW
+1570 
-1580 DRPDTAV
+1580 
-1587 SLTAAA
+1587 
-1593 TNEVAIGV
+1593 
-1601 EEGTTEQTSLASGRA
+1601 
-1616 TVLLADDDEA
+1616 
-1626 STRVSLSLSV
+1626 
-1636 TELAEAAA
+1636 
-1644 ATEVTVTARLSGA
+1644 
-1657 PREEATELA
+1657 
-1666 LSVAGVTAEAADFA
+1666 
-1680 AVPDFIL
+1680 
-1687 TFPAGATSAE
+1687 
-1697 GTFTLAPVAD
+1697 
-1707 ALDEADETLAVRG
+1707 
-1720 VAAGLAAP
+1720 
-1728 PATIAILDDDDPPAL
+1728 
-1743 AVAGA
+1743 
-1748 AAAEG
+1748 
-1753 AGELAFTA
+1753 
-1761 TLDAPSG
+1761 
-1768 REVTVS
+1768 
-1774 FATADG
+1774 ATADG
-1780 TALAPADYLAARG
+1780 TALAPADYLAATG

-1829 AHATLAQALAEGRI
+1829 AHATLAEAVVEGRI
-1843 VDDDPMPRIRLTVA
+1843 ADDDPMPRIRLTVA
-1857 VPAGGVVT
+1857 APVGGVVT

-1877 RLEGAARSAPTVA
+1877 RLEGATRSAPTVA
-1890 SLSVTGGTASAA
+1890 ALSVTGVTASAA
-1902 DFAAVPAF
+1902 DFAAVPDF
-1910 TLTIPPG
+1910 TLTIPAG

-1928 PVDDTVVE
+1928 PVDDTVAE
-1936 SAETLTVG
+1936 PPETLTVG
-1944 SRTAEVVVV
+1944 SSTAGAVVI
-1953 PATVTIV
+1953 PATVTIA

-1976 GALLALTYDETL
+1976 GAALVLAYDEAL
-1988 DGASVPAP
+1988 DEDSVPAP

-2001 RVARPA
+2001 RVVRPA
-2007 PEPVSPTDLLDA
+2007 PEPVSPIDLPDFEGGQSLSSVVTGEATQAVSDTAA
-2019 EGRMVAVVAV
+2019 EGRRVSVVAVV
-2029 AVEGRRVTL
+2029 VEGARVTL
-2038 TLASAVTSG
+2038 TLASTVASG
-2047 DRVTVGYT
+2047 ASVTVGYT
-2055 PPPAG
+2055 PAPAG
-2060 PATGPIRDGAGNG
+2060 PATGPIRDRARNG
-2073 AGGLSGYPVDSGT
+2073 AAPFSGYRVDSGT

-2100 GGAYGVGEKIRAQV
+2100 GGAYGVGEKIRARV
-2114 TFGEAVVVTGRPR
+2114 TFSEAVTVTGQP
-2127 LALDVGGTRRNAL
+2127 LVKLDVGGTERDAL

-2155 EVASGESDPDGV
+2155 AVAAAEADLDGV

-2172 SLDTKGGAGIADG
+2172 SLATPGGATIVDG
-2185 ESNPAVLR
+2185 ENNPAVLR

-2199 QVSHQV
+2199 QVTHQV

-2226 NEALDASATPPAA
+2226 NEVLDASAKPPAA
-2239 AAFVVAAGNETRPV
+2239 SAFVVTAGGETRPV
-2253 AASLVAGRTLTLT
+2253 AGSLVAGRTVTLT
-2266 LDRAVRHGE
+2266 LDGAVRHGE
-2275 VVTIGYTPPAE
+2275 VVTVGYTPPAQ

-2321 LSDVTLAPDVAAEVL
+2321 FSDVTLVPDVAADVL

-2370 DPDAPGHQVALVVGE
+2370 DPDAPGDQVALVVGE
-2385 NSVAV
+2385 NPVAV
-2390 TVTAQDGKTARTYTV
+2390 TVTAQDGKTARNYTV

-2443 TVEIPLTVTPAH
+2443 TVEIALTVAPAR

-2464 VTFAAGETAR
+2464 VIFAAGETVR
-2474 TFTVTVNDD
+2474 TFTVTVGDD
-2483 EVDEEE
+2483 AVDEDE

-2501 RVSATDPSSAALV
+2501 RVTAADPSSAALV

-2520 TPVVTTAS
+2520 TPVITTAS
-2528 PLEAEE
+2528 PLEAQE
-2534 NRTAVATLEA
+2534 NRTGVATLEA
-2544 ADGDGDAADLTWRIT
+2544 ADGDGDAADLTWRIS

-2602 DGVNEGEAALEVVL
+2602 DGTNEGEAALEVVL
-2616 RDGDEVAPALESA
+2616 RDGDEVAPALASA

-2634 VLVLKWNEGLDEA
+2634 ALVLKWNEGLDGA

-2653 AFKVQVVA
+2653 AFKVQVVE
-2661 AGGEPAELSVNAV
+2661 AGGEPAELTVNGV

-2688 VTAADTVTVSYRPP
+2688 VTAADAVTVSYRPP
-2702 ETGAIRDLAGNP
+2702 ETGAVRDLAGNP
-2714 AAALAGRAVANHT
+2714 AAALAGRAVDNHT
-2727 PWRLAIGAAT
+2727 PRRLAIGAAT

-2750 LNIASTAELKV
+2750 LNAASTADLKV

-2775 ATPSGVLTIGAGTT
+2775 ATPNGVLTMGAGTT

-2817 ASARVTLGTAAAT
+2817 ASARVILGTAAAT

-2846 AEVAEGAVASF
+2846 PEVAEGAVASF
-2857 TVTLTGA
+2857 SVTLTGA

-2877 GTATPGT
+2877 GTAAPGT

-2902 SGTIPIAT
+2902 AGTIPIAT

-2945 TATVTIT
+2945 TATITIT

-2976 LTASVADIVD
+2976 LTASVADIAD

-3032 VRVTFTDDRGTEEV
+3032 VRVTFTDDRGTEER

-3086 AKVGYR
+3086 AKVGYQA
-3092 RLRNESFKVVGGT
+3092 LRFESFKVVGGT

-3130 TTQRYVRVT
+3130 TTQSYVRVT

-3147 TSGAICTEDERALW
+3147 TSGAICTQDGRALW

-3175 LPTISIAPSTA
+3175 LPTVSITPSTA
-3186 PKTEGSAAGFVLSRT
+3186 SPTEGSAAAFVLSRT

-3214 SESGAMLDGEAPAE
+3214 SESGAMLDGESQTE
-3228 VLFEAG
+3228 VRFAAG
-3234 QASVA
+3234 RPSVA
-3239 LTVATADDEAEEP
+3239 LTLATADDEAQEA
-3252 ASAVTVEVVD
+3252 ASAVTVAVVE
-3262 AEGAGYLVATDAGS
+3262 AQGAGYLVATDAGS
-3276 ATVTVDDDDAPVSVS
+3276 ATVTVNDDDAPVSVS

-3304 AAFVLTRTGDDS
+3304 AAFVLSRTGDVS

-3336 PTEVLFAAGQAS
+3336 PAEVKFAAGQAS
-3348 AALTL
+3348 VALTL
-3353 ATADDE
+3353 ATADDG
-3359 AEEAASAVTVTLVA
+3359 AEEAASAITVTLVA

-3390 DDDDTPVPVS
+3390 NDDDAPVSVS
-3400 IAASA
+3400 IAASTA
-3405 ASPTE
+3405 PTTE

-3440 LDGESPTEVRFAA
+3440 LDGETQTEVRFTA

-3491 AGSATVTVSDD
+3491 AGSATVTVRDD
-3502 DAAPVVVTAA
+3502 DAAPVVTTAP

-3528 TDEDTPAE
+3528 TDGDTPAE
-3536 SLAWSIAGGADA
+3536 SLVWSIAGGADA
-3548 GAFSVTGAGDLS
+3548 GAFSVTGAGALS

-3566 YESPDDADGD
+3566 YESPDDADAD

-3597 VSLADVAEVSPVSV
+3597 VSLTEVDEVSLVSV

-3635 AQDSLAVTVS
+3635 AQDSLAVAVS

-3658 AAVTFAAESST
+3658 AAVTFADGSST
-3669 ATLRVATADDA
+3669 ATLRVATADDG

-3696 GYAAAAGVARV
+3696 GYAVGAGVARV
-3707 DVLDNDRSGAT
+3707 DVLDNDRSGPA
-3718 PTVLWSAEMTVVDDK
+3718 PAVLWSAEMTVVDYE
-3733 NGSIGA
+3733 NGFIGA
-3739 ASAELFSNEGGSAGL
+3739 ASADLFSNEGGSAGL
-3754 DGQGLWYDTS
+3754 DGQRLSYDTS
-3764 QRKLHLSFTTGI
+3764 QRKLHLSFTTEI

-3786 DGVAFALPKDSG
+3786 DGAAFALPKDSG

-3809 VAWDDGATVA
+3809 VSWTDGATVA

-3875 TAKSGSDYVAV
+3875 TAKSGSDYVAAT
-3886 QGAVR
+3886 GAVR

-3915 TMTLALSAPF
+3915 TLTLTLSAPF

-3979 LGGERVSLGAG
+3979 FGGERVSLGAG
-3990 AVPPGGELPGGHDEA
+3990 AVPPGGEPPARNDEA

-4037 TMTERELLLGSSFR
+4037 TMTQRELLLGSSFR
-4051 LTLGGDGEGAGA
+4051 LSLAGDAQGAGA

-4073 AAASRFDGKADGLTL
+4073 AAASRFDGEADGISL

-4112 SLSEGEGAFRDH
+4112 SLSEGEGEGDFRDH
-4124 AATGDAAHEHRGTG
+4124 AATGDAAHAHRGTG

-4168 SGDLTLE
+4168 TGDLTLE
-4175 LDEGERWTTDTAM
+4175 LNEGERWTTDTAM
-4188 EMAAAGMRG
+4188 EMAAAGVRG

-4212 RSDAQF
+4212 RSDAQV

-4224 AATGSDDGDLRASD
+4224 AATGSNLPATD

-4291 TVPAAGLTAEAKVR
+4291 TVPAARLTAEAKVR

-4310 QDADYSEWGASGSV
+4310 QDADYSEWGASGSLRV
-4324 RLEPHASGRGLS
+4324 EPHASGRGLS

-4360 GLGRADDVSAPG
+4360 GLGRADDASAPG

-4459 NAEGDGYELM
+4459 DAEGDGYELM